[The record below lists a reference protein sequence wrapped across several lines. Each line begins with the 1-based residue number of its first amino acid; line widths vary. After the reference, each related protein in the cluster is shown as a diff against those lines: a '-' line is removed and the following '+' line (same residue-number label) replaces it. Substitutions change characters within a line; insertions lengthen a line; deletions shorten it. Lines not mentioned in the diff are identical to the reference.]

1 MSASSFG
8 ESSKTSYNDSH
19 SSGTVQPFNFN
30 LPAYPP
36 FSPTLSSTIA
46 NSPTHQF
53 CFTLYSTQSKNNQN
67 EICQF
72 FSIFLIFFFYLG
84 FLLRILTIHWAARE
98 GRGPFFVLLYHFHP
112 LTNIQIFN
120 CNFACEMTIT

>member
-19 SSGTVQPFNFN
+19 SSDTVQPFNFS

-72 FSIFLIFFFYLG
+72 FSIFLIFFFLFGFSFTDTDNTLG
-84 FLLRILTIHWAARE
+84 SKGRE
-98 GRGPFFVLLYHFHP
+98 GTIFCSTLP
-112 LTNIQIFN
+112 LPPAHEHSDI
-120 CNFACEMTIT
+120 